1 MTDSMSFKKFV
12 SFFVPLLFDDVILV
26 KPKSE
31 LFLQVKSIFVKEM
44 HFEMVINPRI
54 FKTVI
59 IANCIQKSVCIDII
73 STSLDANRI

>member
-1 MTDSMSFKKFV
+1 MTDSMSFKKCV

-26 KPKSE
+26 KPESE
-31 LFLQVKSIFVKEM
+31 LFLQVKSIFLKEM

-59 IANCIQKSVCIDII
+59 IANCIQ
-73 STSLDANRI
+73 TSI

>member
-31 LFLQVKSIFVKEM
+31 LFFQVKSIFMNEM
-44 HFEMVINPRI
+44 YFEIVINPKI

-59 IANCIQKSVCIDII
+59 IANCIQKSV
-73 STSLDANRI
+73 